1 MWNLDAGWRGT
12 YSLLEDRRIRVCNSF
27 PDLLLSRIGAHNTV
41 LALSCRLGVS
51 PEISL
56 EGLVLVDRGLE
67 AAVNLANLGRVPG
80 AAGLGLALDVLDT

>member
-1 MWNLDAGWRGT
+1 MGAGWRGT

-27 PDLLLSRIGAHNTV
+27 PDLFLSRIGAHNTV

-56 EGLVLVDRGLE
+56 ESLVLVDRGLE
-67 AAVNLANLGRVPG
+67 AAVNLANLRRVPG